1 MTINNIADI
10 RAALLECT
18 KYIKSLKK
26 EEMTSDM
33 KAADVYKLV
42 HATDYLVD
50 APHILPQ
57 ERAEEEE

>member
-1 MTINNIADI
+1 
-10 RAALLECT
+10 
-18 KYIKSLKK
+18 
-26 EEMTSDM
+26 MTSDM
-33 KAADVYKLV
+33 KAELLFIHSDVYKLV